1 MHVSLLSLGFIC
13 IQDQLRQARAHR
25 QNGADRAGTGLTSG
39 SLGPYAACT
48 PSGGGAPMR
57 SCPRKCDDLRV
68 DEETQRGRARNEA
81 MFRQVNEGI
90 QRGHWPGEEHKPMG
104 FRCECAKIGCNA
116 IVSMSSGT
124 YERIRDHPQWFL
136 LLPGH
141 ELDEIETIVEKTA
154 DYVVVEKRGEAGRT
168 AVATDPRD

>member
-1 MHVSLLSLGFIC
+1 
-13 IQDQLRQARAHR
+13 
-25 QNGADRAGTGLTSG
+25 
-39 SLGPYAACT
+39 
-48 PSGGGAPMR
+48 MR

-141 ELDEIETIVEKTA
+141 ELDEIETIVAYLTT
-154 DYVVVEKRGEAGRT
+154 RGGQ
-168 AVATDPRD
+168 VAILFQNSTGGATLVPFPR